1 MKLSMIAT
9 TFLMTITPA
18 LSFAVPNP
26 QVLPNLALPLDS
38 ALGSKTPAVPILQDI
53 TAPNSN
59 ASVPAVCSGLG
70 NISQ

>member
-1 MKLSMIAT
+1 MIAT

-59 ASVPAVCSGLG
+59 A
-70 NISQ
+70 